1 MTENSN
7 LDSAILAKLQELWED
22 STGLDPEDL
31 QLQPET
37 TLAEMMQAYRGE
49 SWLFT
54 CFDEDLNLDDL
65 CFRIAKEFSLV
76 VHRDEWISLFGGIW
90 EVNQQKEWEQFQ
102 QQFTVQ
108 DLMEF
113 IQKPKVRIQ
122 FDSVNI
128 CGNYCAP
135 AGAFFGI
142 REVVNSLKPHCANFG
157 PSTPLQN
164 IFKTCEL
171 NILLKKLSRLSNT
184 NLPLVTEKIP
194 SPILLL
200 VLFISS
206 VFSLAAA
213 FGTATSMTHEIWPV
227 MFILFTAVSAAIF
240 LGGIQG
246 FFNRNPFGYRVP
258 ENIQTFR
265 DLAEFIAKSR
275 ELT

>member
-113 IQKPKVRIQ
+113 ILT
-122 FDSVNI
+122 
-128 CGNYCAP
+128 A
-135 AGAFFGI
+135 
-142 REVVNSLKPHCANFG
+142 
-157 PSTPLQN
+157 
-164 IFKTCEL
+164 
-171 NILLKKLSRLSNT
+171 KK
-184 NLPLVTEKIP
+184 
-194 SPILLL
+194 
-200 VLFISS
+200 
-206 VFSLAAA
+206 
-213 FGTATSMTHEIWPV
+213 
-227 MFILFTAVSAAIF
+227 
-240 LGGIQG
+240 
-246 FFNRNPFGYRVP
+246 
-258 ENIQTFR
+258 
-265 DLAEFIAKSR
+265 
-275 ELT
+275 